1 MAVLCEAISVIVRRD
16 SIDRYYEG
24 GWLAFVHDL
33 PHQKMCTDEELVSVG
48 FWDPASVETYIRRLE
63 SKGLQFESEKHWFGV
78 FDQSRAIND
87 IAVIDQRDGLTRPC
101 EWIEQMRSEVG
112 DTGIK
117 VLMCWL
123 FDGERVAHGIN
134 IKGSQIKGN
143 SIDLHTPP
151 GWTPEKSVGLTRL
164 DTDQLEND
172 IQFVETRDGVDV
184 FMNKITGKLL
194 YKPSEN
200 DPPTRH

>member
-24 GWLAFVHDL
+24 GWSAFVHDL

-48 FWDPASVETYIRRLE
+48 FWDPASVETYIRGLE
-63 SKGLQFESEKHWFGV
+63 SKGLQFDPKKHMFAV

-117 VLMCWL
+117 VLM
-123 FDGERVAHGIN
+123 FIGTRSRVSFYTSPAKMIRRLGI
-134 IKGSQIKGN
+134 
-143 SIDLHTPP
+143 
-151 GWTPEKSVGLTRL
+151 SVRLTRL
-164 DTDQLEND
+164 FVALLGIGGLALSTQRGMLPAQDAQGHGCCGSWQLPA
-172 IQFVETRDGVDV
+172 IFRC
-184 FMNKITGKLL
+184 LAW
-194 YKPSEN
+194 
-200 DPPTRH
+200 

>member
-1 MAVLCEAISVIVRRD
+1 MAVLCEAISVIVRRY

-24 GWLAFVHDL
+24 GWSAFVHDL

-48 FWDPASVETYIRRLE
+48 FWDPASVETYIRGLE
-63 SKGLQFESEKHWFGV
+63 SKGLQFDPKKHMFAV

-117 VLMCWL
+117 VLM
-123 FDGERVAHGIN
+123 FIGTRSRVSFYTSPAKMIRRLGI
-134 IKGSQIKGN
+134 
-143 SIDLHTPP
+143 
-151 GWTPEKSVGLTRL
+151 SVRLTRL
-164 DTDQLEND
+164 
-172 IQFVETRDGVDV
+172 FVA
-184 FMNKITGKLL
+184 LL
-194 YKPSEN
+194 GIGGLALGTQRGMLPAQ
-200 DPPTRH
+200 DAQG